1 MPSSERRRQYRTAL
15 VTARNVGLT
24 DAEIAEIIAVLG
36 PNAELDELE
45 AAIFHTAFEP
55 FEQVAV

>member
-36 PNAELDELE
+36 PAPELDELE

-55 FEQVAV
+55 FEAAA